1 MTARRFVIV
10 GGGLAAASATVTL
23 RDEGFDGSI
32 VLIGDEA
39 HEPYERPPL
48 SKSFLRGETSAV
60 DARFLPDGWFDA
72 HDVDLRLGT
81 RAEGLDLDRRCVRL
95 ADGTEAEFDRLLMVT
110 GGRNRTLTVPGH
122 DLEGVLQLRTIED
135 ADRIR
140 AAAEPGARAVVV
152 GAGFIGCEVAASL
165 RALGVEVNVV
175 EVFETA
181 LVRGVGPEVGRVLE
195 QIHRD
200 HGVRFHL
207 GQGVERFEG
216 SSGSR
221 VAAVVTDR
229 GTRIACDLAV
239 VGVGIV
245 PNTEV
250 VQGTD
255 VVVADGIVVDAAC
268 RSSVEGVY
276 AAGDVAT
283 HDHPLFGRL
292 RVEHWDNAI
301 KQGAAAAR
309 GMLGSAEPFADP
321 HWFWSDQYEH
331 EVQVVGSPTEWD
343 ELVIRGRPEDR
354 SFLGFYVR
362 DGRVRGAVGLDR
374 GREVRRAAALIAAAR
389 PVDPSALRDEDVDLR
404 RLAATAG
411 RA

>member
-1 MTARRFVIV
+1 MTRRRFVIV
-10 GGGLAAASATVTL
+10 GGGLAAASAAVTL
-23 RDEGFDGSI
+23 RDEGFDGAI
-32 VLIGDEA
+32 VLIGDEP

-48 SKSFLRGETSAV
+48 SKTYLRGETAAA

-72 HDVDLRLGT
+72 HDVDLRVGT
-81 RAEGLDLDRRCVRL
+81 RVEGIDLDRRRVRL
-95 ADGTEAEFDRLLMVT
+95 ADGTDEDFDRLLVAT
-110 GGRNRTLTVPGH
+110 GGRNRTLPVPGH
-122 DLEGVLQLRTIED
+122 DLEGVLQLRTLED

-140 AAAEPGARAVVV
+140 AAAEPGARVVVV
-152 GAGFIGCEVAASL
+152 GAGFVGCEVAASL
-165 RALGVEVNVV
+165 RALGLEVDVV

-195 QIHRD
+195 GIHRD
-200 HGVRFHL
+200 HGVRFHM
-207 GQGVERFEG
+207 GQGVERFMG
-216 SSGSR
+216 PAGGR
-221 VAAVVTDR
+221 VAEVATDR
-229 GTRIACDLAV
+229 GTRIGCDLVV

-250 VQGTD
+250 VRGTA
-255 VVVADGIVVDAAC
+255 VAVDDGIVVDAAC

-321 HWFWSDQYEH
+321 HWFWSDQYDH
-331 EVQVVGSPTEWD
+331 ELQVVGSPVESD
-343 ELVIRGRPEDR
+343 ELVVRGRLEDR
-354 SFLGFYVR
+354 SFLGFYLK
-362 DGRVRGAVGLDR
+362 DGRVRAAVGLDR
-374 GREVRRAAALIAAAR
+374 GREVRRASALIAAAA
-389 PVDPSALRDEDVDLR
+389 PVDPAALRDEDVDLR
-404 RLAATAG
+404 RLAATAR